1 LEGVELED
9 ELWLFEMTTKLS
21 GVIFKKSL
29 LENSVEKV
37 YGRVFR
43 EMATKIFEDDVHILE
58 IFGDVGG

>member
-1 LEGVELED
+1 
-9 ELWLFEMTTKLS
+9 MTTKLS

-29 LENSVEKV
+29 LENKIEKV
-37 YGRVFR
+37 YGKVFR

>member
-1 LEGVELED
+1 LND
-9 ELWLFEMTTKLS
+9 ELWVYEMTTKLS

-29 LENSVEKV
+29 LEDSVEKV